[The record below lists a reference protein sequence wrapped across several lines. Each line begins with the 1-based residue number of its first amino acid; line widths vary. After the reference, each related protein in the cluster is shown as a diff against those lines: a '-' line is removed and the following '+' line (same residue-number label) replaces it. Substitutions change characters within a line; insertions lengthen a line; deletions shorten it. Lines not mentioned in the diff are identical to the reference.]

1 MAKQFTLVQGESTE
15 LGLPS
20 EYFQR
25 RNRLKCNAIIHFVSA
40 ERRFQV
46 STFNAEIVRRA
57 TLLAIIFSCSLGVCT
72 PNVYRR

>member
-1 MAKQFTLVQGESTE
+1 MAKQFMLVQGESTE

-40 ERRFQV
+40 ELSFQV
-46 STFNAEIVRRA
+46 STTNAEIV
-57 TLLAIIFSCSLGVCT
+57 
-72 PNVYRR
+72 

>member
-40 ERRFQV
+40 ELSFQV
-46 STFNAEIVRRA
+46 STTNAEIV
-57 TLLAIIFSCSLGVCT
+57 
-72 PNVYRR
+72 